1 MSVVGEIQNEGR
13 PPEEDGPKRYCGDSK
28 PRKTKAAL
36 IKRYVIA
43 NEDKIDPVEAG
54 DLADEF

>member
-1 MSVVGEIQNEGR
+1 MKDDHLKR
-13 PPEEDGPKRYCGDSK
+13 MDPKDIAETVSLGKLK
-28 PRKTKAAL
+28 PAQ